1 MSDAR
6 NRTWRELAEDACA
19 EHDPE
24 KLIRIV
30 EELNRALAERAER
43 QERNHTGERDDLGC
57 HDSRRQPN
65 VTYCF

>member
-6 NRTWRELAEDACA
+6 NRSWRELAEAACA

-30 EELNRALAERAER
+30 EELNRTLEEHSDR
-43 QERNHTGERDDLGC
+43 QERNHASKAEDVGC
-57 HDSRRQPN
+57 DSRTHPSPI
-65 VTYCF
+65 YCF